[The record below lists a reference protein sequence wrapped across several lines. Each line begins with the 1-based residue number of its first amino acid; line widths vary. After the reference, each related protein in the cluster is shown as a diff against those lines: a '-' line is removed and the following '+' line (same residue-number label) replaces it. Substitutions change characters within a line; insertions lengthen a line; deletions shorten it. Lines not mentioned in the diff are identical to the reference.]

1 MLNIQTN
8 ANFEV
13 ALVMN
18 KLEHLKQIFN
28 EMESVAVAYS
38 GGIDSTL
45 LLKVAHECLGERAVA
60 LTAISA
66 SLPTAERAEATAIAN
81 EIGAR
86 QVEIESDETSDP
98 RYLAN
103 ETTRCYFCK
112 NNVYDHLINYA
123 QSEGYQYLVDG
134 TNMDDVGDHRPGRKA
149 AREWGVRSPL
159 QEAGLNKAEIRQIAR
174 ELGLSNW
181 DKPAAACLSSRVPY
195 GTLITLEILSQVER
209 AELALKRMGLR
220 QLRVRH
226 HEKIA
231 RIEVEPDHFQAII
244 ERRDEIIEAFKALG
258 YTYITLDLAGFRSGS
273 MNEVVVKRGHH

>member
-1 MLNIQTN
+1 
-8 ANFEV
+8 
-13 ALVMN
+13 MN

-28 EMESVAVAYS
+28 KMESVAVAYS

-45 LLKVAHECLGERAVA
+45 LLKVAHDCLGDHAVA

-66 SLPTAERAEATAIAN
+66 SLPAAERAEATAIAH

-86 QVEIESDETSDP
+86 QIEIESDETSDP

-123 QSEGYQYLVDG
+123 QRQGFQYLVDG

-159 QEAGLNKAEIRQIAR
+159 QEAGLNKTEIRQIAR

-195 GTLITLEILSQVER
+195 GTPITLEILSQVER
-209 AELALKRMGLR
+209 AEMALRRMGLR

-231 RIEVEPDHFQAII
+231 RIEVEPDHFQTII
-244 ERRDEIIEAFKALG
+244 DRRDEIIEAFQALG
-258 YTYITLDLAGFRSGS
+258 YTYIALDLAGFRSGS
-273 MNEVVVKRGHH
+273 MNEAVVKRGHR

>member
-13 ALVMN
+13 VLVMN

-45 LLKVAHECLGERAVA
+45 LLKVAHDCLGGRAVA

-174 ELGLSNW
+174 KLGLSNW

-195 GTLITLEILSQVER
+195 GTPITLEILSQVER

-244 ERRDEIIEAFKALG
+244 DRRDEIIEAFKALG

-273 MNEVVVKRGHH
+273 MNEVVVKRGHR